1 MKKAVIHIIDTHLS
15 DGEKYTCELTTAGT
29 LDFLDGAY
37 ILTYDETD
45 TELAGC
51 TTTLKVDKNKTVT
64 MTRSG
69 KYNTELILEKE
80 RRHSCFYNTPFGELM
95 MGIYA
100 KSIESEMTENGGK
113 LRFCYTIDFNNDL
126 ASENDLSISVA
137 VKEND

>member
-1 MKKAVIHIIDTHLS
+1 MKKAIISITDSHLS

-29 LDFLDGAY
+29 LDFFGDAY
-37 ILTYDETD
+37 TLTYEETD

-51 TTTLKVDKNKTVT
+51 TTTLRVDKNKTIT

-80 RRHSCFYNTPFGELM
+80 RRHSCFYQTPYGELM
-95 MGIYA
+95 MGVYA
-100 KSIESEMTENGGK
+100 KSIESDMTENGGK

-137 VKEND
+137 VKEV

>member
-1 MKKAVIHIIDTHLS
+1 MKKAIIKITDTHLS

-29 LDFLDGAY
+29 LDYLGDAY
-37 ILTYDETD
+37 TLTYEETD

-51 TTTLKVDKNKTVT
+51 TTTLKVDKNRIIT

-80 RRHSCFYNTPFGELM
+80 RRHSCFYQTPYGELM
-95 MGIYA
+95 MGVYA
-100 KSIESEMTENGGK
+100 KSIESTMDENGGK

-137 VKEND
+137 VKEV

>member
-1 MKKAVIHIIDTHLS
+1 MKKAIIKITDTHLS
-15 DGEKYTCELTTAGT
+15 DGEKYSCELTTAGT
-29 LDFLDGAY
+29 LDFLGDAY
-37 ILTYDETD
+37 ILTYEETD

-51 TTTLKVDKNKTVT
+51 ITTLRVDKNRVIT

-80 RRHSCFYNTPFGELM
+80 RRHSCFYQTPYGELM
-95 MGIYA
+95 MGVYA
-100 KSIESEMTENGGK
+100 KSIESSMNENGGK

-137 VKEND
+137 VKEV